1 MKNASKGTQYLQT
14 MLSEDINETNSVT
27 SRKKIWLRLWKMIQ
41 QKPFLGH
48 APYKEFFY
56 EHKLYSENEYVL
68 VAWRYGFIGLALYL
82 IYLFLIP
89 MYYFFKW
96 KSKFNNYLYIAIV
109 ILITSLTNN
118 PISDPRIMI
127 LYFLVLGLLFYE
139 ISKKENE
146 EKTVVDR

>member
-1 MKNASKGTQYLQT
+1 
-14 MLSEDINETNSVT
+14 
-27 SRKKIWLRLWKMIQ
+27 
-41 QKPFLGH
+41 
-48 APYKEFFY
+48 
-56 EHKLYSENEYVL
+56 
-68 VAWRYGFIGLALYL
+68 
-82 IYLFLIP
+82 